1 MGPKLKKKKS
11 QETWD
16 EKGMF
21 WGKENILIFFI
32 CPATA
37 LSSAALAEIAIYVL
51 AFSLLLY
58 CKRVIRTI

>member
-1 MGPKLKKKKS
+1 
-11 QETWD
+11 
-16 EKGMF
+16 MF

>member
-1 MGPKLKKKKS
+1 MGLKFKKRRS

-21 WGKENILIFFI
+21 WGKGKFAYFFI
-32 CPATA
+32 CPVTA
-37 LSSAALAEIAIYVL
+37 LSSAALAEIPIYVL

-58 CKRVIRTI
+58 CKRVIRII